1 MSSDAW
7 AVCREVRRRRGW
19 SQRRLA
25 EAVGASPA
33 TIARIEKARMEPT
46 LDLLTRIVRAAG
58 YDLTV
63 SVREPSPD
71 ESDVRSAVRALS
83 VEDRLRQND
92 RLSALHAS
100 PRRS

>member
-1 MSSDAW
+1 M
-7 AVCREVRRRRGW
+7 
-19 SQRRLA
+19 A

-46 LDLLTRIVRAAG
+46 LDLLARIVRAAG
-58 YDLTV
+58 LELTV
-63 SVREPSPD
+63 SVRESNPD
-71 ESDVRSAVRALS
+71 ERKARAGARALS

-92 RLSALHAS
+92 RLSTLRAS